1 MKLQE
6 DSAGN
11 PFFNLDRNPPAVVP
25 APRYV
30 IRMVAKMVVA
40 KLLEPSLE
48 ANFGEFHRAVDGILF
63 EEVCLYLI
71 EHYPN
76 NIEFQV
82 RNLSNRKRLLQ
93 GHLKANTLR
102 LQDFKARKDV
112 DSAGFVSALDGS
124 DTPFLVV
131 TKGSNIPGLDPVLA
145 LGYPTSRNGV
155 ETPEVA
161 IDLQMTRSMLHS
173 IADAGVDILHE
184 IDARMSSD
192 HKPAKKHCLLFLV
205 PECHFAGFE
214 RRTANSDARQGELD
228 KFTQYVGCIKLT
240 R

>member
-1 MKLQE
+1 ML
-6 DSAGN
+6 
-11 PFFNLDRNPPAVVP
+11 
-25 APRYV
+25 
-30 IRMVAKMVVA
+30 AKMVVA

-48 ANFGEFHRAVDGILF
+48 ANFGKLHKAVDGSLF
-63 EEVCLYLI
+63 EEACLHLI
-71 EHYPN
+71 EHHPN

-82 RNLSNRKRLLQ
+82 RNLSSRKRPLQ
-93 GHLKANTLR
+93 SHLKGNRLR
-102 LQDFKARKDV
+102 LHDFKARKDV

-131 TKGSNIPGLDPVLA
+131 PKGSNFPGLDAVLP
-145 LGYPTSRNGV
+145 LGNPASRNGV

-161 IDLQMTRSMLHS
+161 TDLQMTRSMVYS
-173 IADAGVDILHE
+173 VADEGVDILNE
-184 IDARMSSD
+184 IDATMSSN

-205 PECHFAGFE
+205 PEYHFVGFK
-214 RRTANSDARQGELD
+214 RQTTKSDARQGELD